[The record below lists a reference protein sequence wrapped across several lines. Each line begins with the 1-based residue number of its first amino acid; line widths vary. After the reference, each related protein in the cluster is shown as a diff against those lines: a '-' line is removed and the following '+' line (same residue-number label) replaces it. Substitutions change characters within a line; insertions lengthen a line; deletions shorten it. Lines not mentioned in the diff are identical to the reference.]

1 MGILIGAQAISK
13 EWPGA
18 RVLDNVTCSVFE
30 GDRIGVVGANGGGKS
45 TLLELL
51 AQREEP
57 DDGAIT
63 WRNGISVGI
72 LGQTDELLDD
82 DTVGHAIVGDMPTFE
97 WAASARIRSIL
108 DALVGD
114 LDWDALVGTLS
125 GGERRRCDLA
135 RLLIGTWD
143 VLLLDEPTNHLD
155 MPAIT
160 WLANH
165 LKGIWRANEG
175 ALVVVTH
182 DRWFLDEV
190 AELMWEVHDGRVE
203 PFEGGF
209 SAYIQQRVE
218 RERVQQVTEE
228 RRQNFLRKELNWLAH
243 GAKARTSKPRFRVEA
258 ALALVDQDPPLR
270 NALELKRLAVAR
282 LGKQVIE
289 CKDVG
294 IAFGE
299 NVLVDGLDWLIG
311 PGERIGI
318 LGSNGAGKSTLLR
331 VLTGRQEPT
340 KGSVRVGASVRVG
353 WLSQHMDLLSGHE
366 DWTVLEHLGTYKREV
381 RVDGKATSTTKLLE
395 RLGFDQRQLTTRIG
409 ELSGGQRRRL
419 SLLCVIVEEPNLL
432 VLDEPGNDLDTDML
446 SVLEDLLDTW
456 PGTLLLVTHDRYLM
470 ERVTD
475 DQYALVGGRLRHV
488 PRGVDEFLELAA
500 KEADT
505 ASQKPVTTPQETTE
519 TPQEPRGLTNQ
530 ERREAKRRFE
540 AISRRIEKAQD
551 KLAQLIEA
559 EKLVDPTNFEGLLEG
574 QRQVAAA
581 QAELEALED
590 EWLEL
595 SELLEP

>member
-1 MGILIGAQAISK
+1 MGILVGAQEISK

-18 RVLDNVTCSVFE
+18 PVLKNVTCSVFE

-45 TLLELL
+45 TLLQLL
-51 AQREEP
+51 AQVEEP
-57 DDGAIT
+57 DAGSVT
-63 WRNGISVGI
+63 WRGGIRVGL
-72 LGQTDELLDD
+72 LGQTDTLVDT
-82 DTVGHAIVGDMPTFE
+82 DTVGHAIVGDMPTYE
-97 WAASARIRSIL
+97 WASSARIRGIVAS
-108 DALVGD
+108 LVGD
-114 LDWDALVGTLS
+114 LDWEAPVGTLS

-135 RLLIGTWD
+135 RLLIGSWD

-160 WLANH
+160 WLAAH
-165 LKGIWRANEG
+165 LKGIWRQGEG
-175 ALVVVTH
+175 ALVIVTH

-190 AELMWEVHDGRVE
+190 AQSMWEVHDGCVE

-209 SAYIQQRVE
+209 SAYVQQRVE

-270 NALELKRLAVAR
+270 NKLELKRLAVSR

-289 CKDVG
+289 CAGVG
-294 IAFGE
+294 VSYGDKT
-299 NVLVDGLDWLIG
+299 LVNGLDWLIG

-331 VLTGRQEPT
+331 VLTGRQAPT
-340 KGSVRVGASVRVG
+340 RGSVRIGASVRVG

-366 DWTVLEHLGTYKREV
+366 DWTVLEHLGAYKREV
-381 RVDGKATSTTKLLE
+381 RIDGKAWSTLKLLE
-395 RLGFDQRQLTTRIG
+395 RLGFDQKQLTTRIG

-419 SLLCVIVEEPNLL
+419 SLMCVLVEEPNLL

-456 PGTLLLVTHDRYLM
+456 PGTLLMVTHDRYLM

-475 DQYALVGGRLRHV
+475 DQYALVGGALRHV
-488 PRGVDEFLELAA
+488 PRGVDEFLELEAQASEKAA
-500 KEADT
+500 PVLAEAT
-505 ASQKPVTTPQETTE
+505 SAPKPA
-519 TPQEPRGLTNQ
+519 GGMTNQ
-530 ERREAKRRFE
+530 GRRDAKRRFE
-540 AISRRIEKAQD
+540 AVGRRIEKAT
-551 KLAQLIEA
+551 AQLA
-559 EKLVDPTNFEGLLEG
+559 ELEREQSGIDPTNFEALLEG
-574 QRQVAAA
+574 QARVDAAR
-581 QAELEALED
+581 AELAALED

-595 SELLEP
+595 SDLL

>member
-1 MGILIGAQAISK
+1 MGILIGAQGVSK

-18 RVLDNVTCSVFE
+18 PVLKSVTCSVFE

-51 AQREEP
+51 SLKEEP
-57 DDGAIT
+57 DSGAVT
-63 WRNGISVGI
+63 WRNGIAVGL
-72 LGQTDELLDD
+72 LGQSDSLDDD
-82 DTVGHAIVGDMPTFE
+82 DTVGLAIVGDMPTYE
-97 WAASARIRSIL
+97 WAASARIRGIIS
-108 DALVGD
+108 ALVGD
-114 LDWDALVGTLS
+114 LDWDARVATLS

-155 MPAIT
+155 LPAIT
-160 WLANH
+160 WLAGH
-165 LKGIWRANEG
+165 LRNVWRQGEG

-190 AELMWEVHDGRVE
+190 CELMWEVHDGRVD

-218 RERVQQVTEE
+218 RERQQQVAEE
-228 RRQNFLRKELNWLAH
+228 RRQNYLRKELNWLAH

-258 ALALVDQDPPLR
+258 ALELVETDPPLR
-270 NALELKRLAVAR
+270 NTIELKRLAVAR

-289 CKDVG
+289 CDNVG
-294 IAFGE
+294 IAYDGT
-299 NVLVDGLDWLIG
+299 VLMESLDWLIG

-331 VLTGRQEPT
+331 VLTGRQDPT
-340 KGSVRVGASVRVG
+340 CGSVRVGASVRVG
-353 WLSQHMDLLSGHE
+353 WLSQHMDLLGGHE
-366 DWTVLEHLGTYKREV
+366 DWTVLEHLGTYRREV
-381 RVDGKATSTTKLLE
+381 RIDGKAWSTTKLLE
-395 RLGFDQRQLTTRIG
+395 RLGFDQKQLTTRIG

-419 SLLCVIVEEPNLL
+419 SLLCVLVEEPNLL

-475 DQYALVGGRLRHV
+475 DQYALVGGHLRHV
-488 PRGVDEFLELAA
+488 PRGVDEFLELEAA
-500 KEADT
+500 EAQK
-505 ASQKPVTTPQETTE
+505 ASQTSVSVADAENVTEESKP
-519 TPQEPRGLTNQ
+519 GLSNQ
-530 ERREAKRRFE
+530 ERREAKKRFE
-540 AISRRIEKAQD
+540 SVSRRIEKAQA
-551 KLAQLIEA
+551 LVIELEDDQA
-559 EKLVDPTNFEGLLEG
+559 HIDPTDFEGLIRG
-574 QRQVAAA
+574 QNRLADAKKEL
-581 QAELEALED
+581 AELED

-595 SELLEP
+595 SDLL